1 MEKKIALEKLKIERE
16 TEEEKI
22 KMIHLKEQ
30 YARKMQRQ
38 QLQEQI
44 QQRKQNNPNGGDN
57 EIYRLQQ
64 QVDDMASD
72 QNYSNIFDDDELDN
86 DVSQVHKAGI
96 SEEKFEANC
105 NILFRQ

>member
-1 MEKKIALEKLKIERE
+1 
-16 TEEEKI
+16 
-22 KMIHLKEQ
+22 
-30 YARKMQRQ
+30 
-38 QLQEQI
+38 
-44 QQRKQNNPNGGDN
+44 
-57 EIYRLQQ
+57 
-64 QVDDMASD
+64 MASD